1 MCNCIANFQP
11 KRKNSFLWVFGV
23 LLSFN
28 LDSVAAFTRAIS
40 RMYENVAIAYLDGFG
55 LTEYFA
61 IF

>member
-1 MCNCIANFQP
+1 MCNCIANFQR
-11 KRKNSFLWVFGV
+11 KKKNSFLWVFGV
-23 LLSFN
+23 LLLFN

-40 RMYENVAIAYLDGFG
+40 RMYENEATAYLDGFG